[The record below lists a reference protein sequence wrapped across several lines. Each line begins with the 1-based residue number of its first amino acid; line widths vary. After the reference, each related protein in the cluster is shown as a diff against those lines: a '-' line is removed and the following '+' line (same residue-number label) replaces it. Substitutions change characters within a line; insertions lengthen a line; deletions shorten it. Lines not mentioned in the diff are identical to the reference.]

1 MNSEETRQ
9 ELLELLAEL
18 GRARPSWRLGQMLSN
33 LVMAAGRLDTGG
45 IWEIADEEAIAA
57 ARRILTKQTNSSA
70 TA

>member
-1 MNSEETRQ
+1 MNSEETRR

-33 LVMAAGRLDTGG
+33 LAMAAGRLDTGG
-45 IWEIADEEAIAA
+45 VWEIEDEEAITAT
-57 ARRILTKQTNSSA
+57 RRILTKQTNSST